1 MYHKLYIARR
11 EKRLR
16 QKDVAK
22 MLHIDPQTYHLK
34 EAGKR
39 EFTLKEAIQLTKIFS
54 MTLDEL
60 FGDEEDRVVASGM

>member
-1 MYHKLYIARR
+1 LKHKLYIARR
-11 EKRLR
+11 ERRLR

-39 EFTLKEAIQLTKIFS
+39 DFTLKEAKKLTTIFN

-60 FGDEEDRVVASGM
+60 FGDEESYGAAS